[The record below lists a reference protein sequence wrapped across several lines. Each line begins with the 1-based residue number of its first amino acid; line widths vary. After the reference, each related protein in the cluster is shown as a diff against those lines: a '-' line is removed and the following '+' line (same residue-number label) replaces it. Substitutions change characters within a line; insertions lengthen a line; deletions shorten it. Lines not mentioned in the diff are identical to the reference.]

1 MVFSSTFFP
10 SAHSLFHQQQ
20 PSSLFH
26 RHTPCSIG
34 SSLQVSSIGI
44 GNNTLN
50 LIGNTSIQIH
60 MPPPL
65 ISSLL
70 YKLIFIDYQSTQ

>member
-10 SAHSLFHQQQ
+10 SAHFLFHRQQH
-20 PSSLFH
+20 SSLFH

-50 LIGNTSIQIH
+50 FIGNTSI
-60 MPPPL
+60 
-65 ISSLL
+65 
-70 YKLIFIDYQSTQ
+70 